1 MLNNLGLGKK
11 IGLGFGVILLIL
23 TIVLSIS
30 IISLN
35 KADEG
40 ITRYQGFVYSTNTVG
55 RLQSEMLNMRIS
67 VINYFNTASTAD
79 QEKFKDSFHTMG
91 QLINSVKSEINNKE
105 QLSKILKIEE
115 LVSTYEKAFNRVI
128 ELTQEISDITN
139 SEIAPSGLKMS
150 TTIEKALDIINSEG
164 VSTTTYQVSLIQ
176 NKMLTGRIFS
186 SKFLRTNSNDDFN
199 IALEHLDKGLKTA
212 LADLDHAVLTN
223 KSKEMLSEFKDSH
236 HQYLQA
242 LVKIHTLIDEKNSI
256 QNDTLRSVGPIV
268 ANNVE
273 DVISSIIEEQKLL
286 GSDLKSSTDSS
297 IQLTLLLSLL
307 AIIIG
312 VATAYFLTINIVKPI
327 HKAVDAANLLAKGDL
342 TVNIDNVN
350 RDETGMLLEAIQNTA
365 SNLKSMIST
374 ISNASDELASASEEL
389 AVVTDQSTA
398 GIAQQEVETEMVA
411 TAMNEMT
418 TTVHD
423 VASNAAKAAEAANQ
437 ADKEALSGAEVVR
450 QTIQSIHS
458 LSLNV
463 NESSDR
469 LNDLQQQVLNI
480 SSILEVIKGIADQTN
495 LLALNAAI
503 EAARAGEQGRGFA
516 VVADE
521 VRSLAGKTQGSTSE
535 IQSIIEKLQVGTQN
549 AVDVM
554 NDGREQAKSC
564 VEQAQNTGVALENIT
579 SAINVIND
587 MNLQIASASEQQSS
601 VAENINES
609 VFNVKRIAEENSVAS
624 NQTRSSSSEIARLA
638 VQLNQLVTRFTV

>member
-1 MLNNLGLGKK
+1 M
-11 IGLGFGVILLIL
+11 
-23 TIVLSIS
+23 
-30 IISLN
+30 
-35 KADEG
+35 
-40 ITRYQGFVYSTNTVG
+40 
-55 RLQSEMLNMRIS
+55 
-67 VINYFNTASTAD
+67 
-79 QEKFKDSFHTMG
+79 
-91 QLINSVKSEINNKE
+91 
-105 QLSKILKIEE
+105 
-115 LVSTYEKAFNRVI
+115 
-128 ELTQEISDITN
+128 
-139 SEIAPSGLKMS
+139 
-150 TTIEKALDIINSEG
+150 
-164 VSTTTYQVSLIQ
+164 
-176 NKMLTGRIFS
+176 
-186 SKFLRTNSNDDFN
+186 
-199 IALEHLDKGLKTA
+199 
-212 LADLDHAVLTN
+212 
-223 KSKEMLSEFKDSH
+223 
-236 HQYLQA
+236 
-242 LVKIHTLIDEKNSI
+242 
-256 QNDTLRSVGPIV
+256 
-268 ANNVE
+268 
-273 DVISSIIEEQKLL
+273 
-286 GSDLKSSTDSS
+286 
-297 IQLTLLLSLL
+297 
-307 AIIIG
+307 
-312 VATAYFLTINIVKPI
+312 
-327 HKAVDAANLLAKGDL
+327 
-342 TVNIDNVN
+342 
-350 RDETGMLLEAIQNTA
+350 
-365 SNLKSMIST
+365 
-374 ISNASDELASASEEL
+374 
-389 AVVTDQSTA
+389 
-398 GIAQQEVETEMVA
+398 
-411 TAMNEMT
+411 
-418 TTVHD
+418 
-423 VASNAAKAAEAANQ
+423 
-437 ADKEALSGAEVVR
+437 R